1 MSVQFIGMISARKVS
16 EIHPAQSPAID
27 GDYVRRFAQAHEE
40 AGFDRILVPYYST
53 DADAILLGAYAAA
66 ATGRIGL
73 MLAHR
78 PGFVAPTLAARTFAT
93 LDQLS
98 GGRVAIH
105 VISGGDDKEQQRD
118 GDYLDHAERYARTD
132 EYIQIL
138 KQLWTSPVPVD
149 HEGKYYRFHA
159 AFSSV
164 KPLQRPHPPI
174 YFGGSSD
181 AAIDV
186 AGRHA
191 DIYAFWGETKL
202 QVRETIAKIKASAE
216 RQGRDP
222 ETIRFSLSLRPILAG
237 TEDEAWRR
245 ARSIAEATERFGGQ
259 AALGTNATPP
269 ANVGSQRL
277 LAAAAQ
283 GDVVDKRL
291 FTAIARLTG
300 AKGNTTAL
308 VGTPQQ
314 VAESLLEYYELGVS
328 TFLIRGFDPVED
340 ALEYGAELIPLV
352 RAEVTRRQHV
362 QSVNFA
368 VATH

>member
-16 EIHPAQSPAID
+16 EIHPAQSPAVD

-53 DADAILLGAYAAA
+53 DADAILIGAYAASS
-66 ATGRIGL
+66 TKRIGL

-118 GDYLDHAERYARTD
+118 GDYLNHDGRYARTD

-138 KQLWTSPVPVD
+138 KQIWTSAAPVD
-149 HEGKYYRFHA
+149 HEGKYYRFRG

-164 KPLQRPHPPI
+164 KPVQKPYPPI

-191 DIYAFWGETKL
+191 DIYAFWGETKE
-202 QVRETIAKIKASAE
+202 QVRDTVAKVKASAE

-222 ETIRFSLSLRPILAG
+222 GTIRFSLSFRPILAR
-237 TEDEAWRR
+237 TEDKAWRR
-245 ARSIAEATERFGGQ
+245 ARSIAETTERFGGQ
-259 AALGTNATPP
+259 AALGTNAIAPT
-269 ANVGSQRL
+269 NVGSQRL
-277 LAAAAQ
+277 LAAAAR
-283 GDVVDKRL
+283 GDIVDKRL
-291 FTAIARLTG
+291 FTAVTRLTG

-308 VGTPQQ
+308 VGTAEQ
-314 VAESLLEYYELGVS
+314 VAESLREYYELGVS
-328 TFLIRGFDPVED
+328 TFLIRGFDPLED

-352 RAEVTRRQHV
+352 RDEESRRQPAE
-362 QSVNFA
+362 SVNFA
-368 VATH
+368 AATS

>member
-16 EIHPAQSPAID
+16 EIHPAQNPEVD

-53 DADAILLGAYAAA
+53 DADAILIGAYAAS
-66 ATGRIGL
+66 ATARIGL

-118 GDYLDHAERYARTD
+118 GDYLNHDERYDRTD

-138 KQLWTSPVPVD
+138 KQIWTSAAPVD
-149 HEGKYYRFHA
+149 HEGKYYRFRG

-164 KPLQRPHPPI
+164 KPVQKPYPPI

-181 AAIDV
+181 VAIDV

-191 DIYAFWGETKL
+191 DIYAFWGETKE
-202 QVRETIAKIKASAE
+202 QVRDTVAKVKASAE

-222 ETIRFSLSLRPILAG
+222 GTIRFSLSFRPILAG

-245 ARSIAEATERFGGQ
+245 ARWIAETTGRFGGQ

-269 ANVGSQRL
+269 ANAGSQRL

-283 GDVVDKRL
+283 GDIVDKRL
-291 FTAIARLTG
+291 FTAVARLTG

-308 VGTPQQ
+308 VGTAEQ

-328 TFLIRGFDPVED
+328 TFLIRGFDPLED

-352 RAEVTRRQHV
+352 RDN
-362 QSVNFA
+362 VNLA
-368 VATH
+368 AAIS